1 MAGEEFRA
9 DLWAFMST
17 IYARPGVAPAC
28 LRLQEAHG
36 LDVPLLLG
44 ALYAVTRGRLIDRS
58 ALAVLDTRCAPW
70 RDSVIRSLRRI
81 RQDMKMP
88 GLADLHPDAAVLR
101 ESIKAQELEAERI
114 EADLLA
120 DLIERL
126 PEGTD
131 CKQPDAEAKFGVAIE
146 ITLDLWD
153 PSRAAR
159 IPADT
164 APLVS
169 ACQNW
174 QLQRRPSE

>member
-1 MAGEEFRA
+1 MLA
-9 DLWAFMST
+9 

-44 ALYAVTRGRLIDRS
+44 VLYAVARGSLIDRPS
-58 ALAVLDTRCAPW
+58 LAVLDTRCAPW

-88 GLADLHPDAAVLR
+88 RIADLHPDAAALR
-101 ESIKAQELEAERI
+101 EAIKVQELQAERI

-120 DLIERL
+120 DWIETL
-126 PEGTD
+126 PGGTD
-131 CKQPDAEAKFGVAIE
+131 CAQPDTEAKFGVAIE
-146 ITLDLWD
+146 LVLDLSN

-159 IPADT
+159 LPADT
-164 APLVS
+164 APIVS

-174 QLQRRPSE
+174 QLQRRPAG